1 MKVSQRIRMGYLF
14 CQKEGVMGVNR
25 LESGGEL
32 SVYWRLVV
40 GGELSDIH
48 DRVRG

>member
-1 MKVSQRIRMGYLF
+1 MGA
-14 CQKEGVMGVNR
+14 NR

-48 DRVRG
+48 NMG

>member
-1 MKVSQRIRMGYLF
+1 MGA
-14 CQKEGVMGVNR
+14 KR

-40 GGELSDIH
+40 GGELSEIYN
-48 DRVRG
+48 RVRG

>member
-1 MKVSQRIRMGYLF
+1 MGA
-14 CQKEGVMGVNR
+14 NR

-40 GGELSDIH
+40 RGKLSNIH
-48 DRVRG
+48 NRVRG